1 MLTCVS
7 IGKIMAT
14 NGWSLTVN
22 ANFAQQATF
31 LAQQLTCSKTCI
43 ASLHV
48 IMSRHP
54 NISLVSSVKVIIVE
68 FHQQRRHL
76 VNCLHSPPRTTV
88 SNKTVPITNP
98 NTALQP
104 HVGISL
110 SFGVTKLSTNPW
122 LQAGP
127 WVM

>member
-1 MLTCVS
+1 MLTYVS

-22 ANFAQQATF
+22 ANFAQQAIF
-31 LAQQLTCSKTCI
+31 LAQQLTWSKTCI

-54 NISLVSSVKVIIVE
+54 NISLVSSIKVIIVE

-76 VNCLHSPPRTTV
+76 VNCLHSPPRT
-88 SNKTVPITNP
+88 SAPASPAHVPFMS
-98 NTALQP
+98 Q
-104 HVGISL
+104 G
-110 SFGVTKLSTNPW
+110 FR
-122 LQAGP
+122 QAGACP
-127 WVM
+127 RNKVCRR